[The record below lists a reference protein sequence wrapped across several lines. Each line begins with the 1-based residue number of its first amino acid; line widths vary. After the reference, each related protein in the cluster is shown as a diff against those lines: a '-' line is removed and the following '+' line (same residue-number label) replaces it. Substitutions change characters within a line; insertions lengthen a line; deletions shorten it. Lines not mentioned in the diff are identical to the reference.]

1 MIDSNTVVKCQDN
14 EREISIQQENRNKM
28 ADISQINME
37 EIIRVYSEEEMVRM
51 IKEIMENNAIML
63 KLQKQVAEL
72 KVVEKERKSVTNFIQ
87 LVSPQLVDQFSQTK
101 LHWKALNESY
111 PHICGIYKSNNK

>member
-72 KVVEKERKSVTNFIQ
+72 
-87 LVSPQLVDQFSQTK
+87 
-101 LHWKALNESY
+101 
-111 PHICGIYKSNNK
+111 